1 MGWDLGVCE
10 IRNVSERHMGNCAT
24 YDVLLF
30 SYFHFF
36 FWFQTYGVMV
46 KVENGS
52 DPLRCF
58 FLHHV
63 ECAIRVQLCTAF
75 FVCFLQ
81 KPTLVIYL
89 GLDSPNLT
97 NWAQ

>member
-58 FLHHV
+58 FSPPRGVRNTRSTLY
-63 ECAIRVQLCTAF
+63 CF
-75 FVCFLQ
+75 FCLFPS
-81 KPTLVIYL
+81 KA
-89 GLDSPNLT
+89 DARNLFGPG
-97 NWAQ
+97 

>member
-36 FWFQTYGVMV
+36 FLVSNIWC
-46 KVENGS
+46 NGES
-52 DPLRCF
+52 
-58 FLHHV
+58 
-63 ECAIRVQLCTAF
+63 
-75 FVCFLQ
+75 
-81 KPTLVIYL
+81 
-89 GLDSPNLT
+89 
-97 NWAQ
+97 